1 MIKKTFQMIGIF
13 FTVLMLSACREDA
26 VLNDLTQEQAN
37 QALAILQ
44 QHNIAA
50 KKEGTLKSGYTITVD
65 NPEVTA
71 ALSIISQ
78 YKLPWSADVQ
88 IANAFPESSLVSSP
102 NAEQARVISLQ
113 EQRLE
118 QSLKIITQVVNAKVH
133 ISYPSFS
140 NDVGNKKKD
149 GHVGILISFKGEI
162 DENIFISK
170 IKLLIK
176 NSLDDVR
183 YENISIVL
191 FSAPLIQYASP
202 IKSPVSTPSLW
213 TILLIAIAM
222 CATAITSYVLYKTSR
237 KPPIV
242 QENNNAEKDN
252 EPLDKDKE
260 SLNHET

>member
-1 MIKKTFQMIGIF
+1 MIKKIFQTISIL

-26 VLNDLTQEQAN
+26 VLNNLTQEQAN

-50 KKEGTLKSGYTITVD
+50 RKDGTLKSGYTIAVD
-65 NPEVTA
+65 NSEVTA

-78 YKLPWSADVQ
+78 YKLPWSTDVQ
-88 IANAFPESSLVSSP
+88 IANAFPENSLVSSP

-133 ISYPSFS
+133 ISYPSFT
-140 NDVGNKKKD
+140 NDLGNKKTSS
-149 GHVGILISFKGEI
+149 HVSVLISFKGEI
-162 DENIFISK
+162 DENTFISK

-176 NSLDDVR
+176 NSLDDIR
-183 YENISIVL
+183 YENISVVL

-202 IKSPVSTPSLW
+202 IKSPASIPSLW
-213 TILLIAIAM
+213 TILLIIIAV

-237 KPPIV
+237 QPPID
-242 QENNNAEKDN
+242 QKNNNVETDS
-252 EPLDKDKE
+252 EPLDKDKG
-260 SLNHET
+260 SLNHEN